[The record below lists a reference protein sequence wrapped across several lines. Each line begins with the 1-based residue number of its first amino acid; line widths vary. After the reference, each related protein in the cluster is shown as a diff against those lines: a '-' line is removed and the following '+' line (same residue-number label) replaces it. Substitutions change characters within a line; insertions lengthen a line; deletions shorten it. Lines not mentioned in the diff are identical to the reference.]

1 MRAFADVAGLI
12 WGRTTGVP
20 GLVPA
25 AQLSGVCTR
34 SAAPCTR
41 QTGSR
46 GSFGALVMSTDQG
59 GCCVAWMSVGVRP
72 DPDNQNIGPF
82 THSVELAESVLSQII
97 GLA

>member
-34 SAAPCTR
+34 SSAPGCRASGELGAEVIGDSSGGAFPSSNSSTSFSFPPPFLTPTDATSAAV
-41 QTGSR
+41 SDDV
-46 GSFGALVMSTDQG
+46 SEYAAD
-59 GCCVAWMSVGVRP
+59 
-72 DPDNQNIGPF
+72 
-82 THSVELAESVLSQII
+82 
-97 GLA
+97 